1 MEFILLYPYKI
12 LNSALGTATIK
23 LIHQHVNSNKTLEN
37 CRKKMDYLKS
47 HYPNLDDM
55 VSYLIKVTQVSQKWI
70 EERKYTKIQGGIIQ
84 DPDVKEIM
92 DMS

>member
-1 MEFILLYPYKI
+1 
-12 LNSALGTATIK
+12 
-23 LIHQHVNSNKTLEN
+23 
-37 CRKKMDYLKS
+37 MDYLKS